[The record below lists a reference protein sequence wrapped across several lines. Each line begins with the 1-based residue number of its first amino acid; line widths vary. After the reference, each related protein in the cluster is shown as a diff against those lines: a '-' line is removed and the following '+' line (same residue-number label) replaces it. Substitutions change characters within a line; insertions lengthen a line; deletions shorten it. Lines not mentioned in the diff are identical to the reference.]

1 MATPKVKKT
10 GRGSKAKKK
19 PASEPAQGPI
29 GNTGGVYVPV
39 PQPNVS
45 GGPTKIPIVPQGDEE
60 KGFLEK
66 KQGQLQ
72 KGIDDWVAA
81 QGGSKVAMAGGAL
94 ATALNAVFFPTAWY
108 ELVPAG
114 KVLKLAK
121 KGKEG
126 IEAAVKAKKA
136 QEAARKAKKAEKAGD
151 KAQDAKKADANSG
164 GRVKDGKNKHQDCG
178 KKVPYKDKKSLKGS
192 GLEKDHTPS
201 SAALK
206 KAAADKIAKL
216 RKAGVEIDDIQAKAI
231 VKAASSNAPTIAVP
245 KDVHRAGNTWG
256 RGKNNPGRIKD
267 DAADLNDAAKRDTD
281 AISEAMKNKDHG
293 CQKSYDAAAKE
304 LREMDWDKYIQDTI
318 DKGLKK

>member
-81 QGGSKVAMAGGAL
+81 QGDSKAAMAGGAL

-108 ELVPAG
+108 ELIPAG
-114 KVLKLAK
+114 KVFKLAK

-126 IEAAVKAKKA
+126 IEAAIKAKKA
-136 QEAARKAKKAEKAGD
+136 EAAAQKAKKAEKAGD
-151 KAQDAKKADANSG
+151 KAKDAKKADANSG
-164 GRVKDGKNKHQDCG
+164 GRVKDGKKKHKDCG

-201 SAALK
+201 GAALE
-206 KAAADKIAKL
+206 KAAADQIEKM
-216 RKAGVEIDDIQAKAI
+216 RKAGVEIGEKQAKSI
-231 VKAASSNAPTIAVP
+231 INAARNNALTIAIP
-245 KDVHRAGNTWG
+245 PDVHKEGNTW
-256 RGKNNPGRIKD
+256 RYKNDEARINKD
-267 DAADLNDAAKRDTD
+267 AGDLNGAAKRDTD
-281 AISEAMKNKDHG
+281 EISKAMKNKDHG
-293 CQKSYDAAAKE
+293 CQASYDAAAQE
-304 LREMDWDKYIQDTI
+304 LREMDWKKYIQDTI

>member
-1 MATPKVKKT
+1 MATPKVKNPGK
-10 GRGSKAKKK
+10 GSKAKKK

-39 PQPNVS
+39 PQPNLS
-45 GGPTKIPIVPQGDEE
+45 GGPSKIPIVPQGDEE

-81 QGGSKVAMAGGAL
+81 QGDSKVAMAGGAL
-94 ATALNAVFFPTAWY
+94 ATALNTVFFPTAWY
-108 ELVPAG
+108 ELVPVG
-114 KVLKLAK
+114 KVFKLVK

-126 IEAAVKAKKA
+126 IEAAIKAKKA
-136 QEAARKAKKAEKAGD
+136 EEAARKAKKAEKAGD

-164 GRVKDGKNKHQDCG
+164 GRVKNGKKAHKNCG
-178 KKVPYKDKKSLKGS
+178 KKVPYSDKKSLKGS

-201 SAALK
+201 GAALERAAETK
-206 KAAADKIAKL
+206 IQDMRDAGTKISKDQAASIMKAA
-216 RKAGVEIDDIQAKAI
+216 RN
-231 VKAASSNAPTIAVP
+231 NAPTIAVP
-245 KDVHRAGNTWG
+245 PDVHKEGNTW
-256 RGKNNPGRIKD
+256 RYKNNQERIGKD
-267 DAADLNDAAKRDTD
+267 AGDLNGAAKRDTD
-281 AISEAMKNKDHG
+281 AISKSMKDKDHG

-304 LREMDWDKYIQDTI
+304 LREMDWNKYIQDTI